1 MNGLIPESSANFCKG
16 VYLNQ
21 YHCISNIISQ
31 GSNWSNMVVAWY
43 QTGKETYPELIV
55 IQVTDAYEYY
65 TSWGTNVFTDVP
77 M

>member
-1 MNGLIPESSANFCKG
+1 
-16 VYLNQ
+16 
-21 YHCISNIISQ
+21 
-31 GSNWSNMVVAWY
+31 MVVAWY